1 MKIPSLKE
9 ENVAELREKFHG
21 FCKTRNE

>member
-9 ENVAELREKFHG
+9 ENVADLRTKFLDN
-21 FCKTRNE
+21 CK